1 MDPSGKHRWQ
11 LTPRLWMGWCAV
23 AICAVLVRFG
33 SESHLS
39 AAEPFDPFAPRNVR
53 GAGPAWPASS
63 RQIGRA
69 MLAAPAPATTLP
81 EPDQIFEPEPMLRR
95 RPNPFELPGLIVP
108 AASQNHWDDP
118 GAVFTDAESEPF
130 RPLDESLPPECLSL
144 DPSVPPGTDL
154 TQVSVCDPESG
165 VVCGLD
171 YPWSRFDEGRSP
183 LNFFAHDLYVG
194 GRVFLDDTKGLFRA
208 RNIAFL
214 GLGLGGALAA
224 RNNADANV
232 RAWSA
237 KHPHRWGEATRI
249 LDWVGR
255 PEVDVPVVMSLYGWS
270 IYAEDEDLLRFSR
283 LMIRS
288 YSLTAAS
295 TVLVKVIAD
304 THRPSQKWLN
314 GRYGF
319 PSAHASTTFALAA
332 TVEEYYGLEY
342 GIPAYLLAG
351 AVSFSRIDDRDHDL
365 SDVIFGA
372 VLGFAIGK
380 SVAGRELRG
389 DSRIRFL
396 PWNNAPNRA
405 TGMAV
410 EFKY

>member
-1 MDPSGKHRWQ
+1 
-11 LTPRLWMGWCAV
+11 MGWWAV
-23 AICAVLVRFG
+23 AICAVLAALNLEPR
-33 SESHLS
+33 LS
-39 AAEPFDPFAPRNVR
+39 AGEPLAPRGIRIVPGSGPVWR
-53 GAGPAWPASS
+53 GS
-63 RQIGRA
+63 RRQTGHA
-69 MLAAPAPATTLP
+69 TLSDPATALP
-81 EPDQIFEPEPMLRR
+81 ELEPVFEPQRTQMR
-95 RPNPFELPGLIVP
+95 RPNPFELPGLIAP
-108 AASQNHWDDP
+108 AAASRSDWHDP
-118 GAVFTDAESEPF
+118 GAVFTDAEPEPF
-130 RPLDESLPPECLSL
+130 RPLDDTLPPECLSL
-144 DPSVPPGTDL
+144 DPSVPPGADL

-183 LNFFAHDLYVG
+183 LNFFAHDLRVG
-194 GRVFLDDTKGLFRA
+194 GRVFLDDAKGIFRA

-224 RNNADANV
+224 RNNSDAQV

-255 PEVDVPVVMSLYGWS
+255 PEVDVPVMMSLYGWS
-270 IYAEDEDLLRFSR
+270 IHAQDEDLLRFSR

-288 YSLTAAS
+288 YTLTAAS

-304 THRPSQKWLN
+304 TRRPSHKWLN

-332 TVEEYYGLEY
+332 TVEEYYGAEY

-372 VLGFAIGK
+372 VLGYAIGK

-396 PWNNAPNRA
+396 PWNDSANRA

-410 EFKY
+410 EFNY